1 MLKIMKYLRPYA
13 LLVTAVIVLLFTQ
26 AMSELALP
34 DYMSDIVNEGIQQG
48 GITSAVPEAVRQDRM
63 ELLTLFMDEKEKE
76 TVLNS
81 YLLVD
86 GSSPEYDRYVKV
98 YPILFEEPAYVLKN
112 KERAAVKELNPVMG
126 RAFLSVAYVER
137 LEKEAES
144 GDIKLDGMIIPAGTD
159 LFAAFRRLP
168 VEQRVRIVD
177 EANRHFTALGENMVT
192 QAAAGLVKS
201 EYEALGMDTGKI
213 QLRHIARTGVIM
225 LLVSLLAAA
234 CTVMVGFLAAKISA
248 GLAKDLRRKVFEKV
262 MGFSSMEFDKF
273 STASLITRTT
283 NDITHVQMAIVFLI
297 RTIFF
302 APIMGI
308 GGVIRALDKSMSMSW
323 TIALALLVLLGLI
336 LVIFSTAMPKFKL
349 MQKLVDRLN
358 LVTRENLTGMMVIRA
373 FNSQKLEEDRFD
385 KANRDL
391 ADTTLF
397 VNRVMSLMF
406 PAMTLIMNGFSL
418 LIVWVGAHRIANS
431 AMQVGDMMAFIQYA
445 MQIIS
450 SFLMMSMMFI
460 IVPRASISAQRIT
473 EVLDTGHSIKEP
485 EEPLHIDGDIT
496 GVVEFRDV
504 TFKFPGA
511 EEPVLKNISFRTEP
525 GKTTAI
531 IGPTGSGKTTLV
543 NLIPRFYDVT
553 EGQILINGIDIRSVP
568 QHELREKIGYV
579 PQKSSLFSGTIESNL
594 KFADENIPDS
604 DMEKWAE
611 ISQAMDFINE
621 KEERFKAPVAQGGI
635 NFSGGQKQR
644 LSIARALVK
653 NPEIF
658 IFDDSFSALDFR
670 TDAALRRA
678 LKDQVDGK
686 TVLIVTQRI
695 STIMNA
701 DQIIVLDEGRIAGM
715 GTHSELMKTCET
727 YRDIASSQLS
737 GEELA

>member
-13 LLVTAVIVLLFTQ
+13 LLVTAAIVLLFTQ

-63 ELLTLFMDEKEKE
+63 ELLTLFMDGKEKE

-81 YLLVD
+81 YFLID
-86 GSSPEYDRYVKV
+86 GSNPEYDRYVKV
-98 YPILFEEPAYVLKN
+98 YPVLSEEPVYVLRS
-112 KERAAVKELNPVMG
+112 KEKAAEKELNPVMG

-144 GDIKLDGMIIPAGTD
+144 GDIKLDGMTIPAGTD
-159 LFAAFRRLP
+159 LFAAFGRLP

-177 EANRHFTALGENMVT
+177 EANRHFTALGENMVI
-192 QAAAGLVKS
+192 QAAGLVKS

-213 QLRHIARTGVIM
+213 QIRHIARTGVIM
-225 LLVSLLAAA
+225 LLISILAAA
-234 CTVMVGFLAAKISA
+234 CTVMVGFLAAKTSA

-262 MGFSSMEFDKF
+262 TGFSSMEFDKF

-283 NDITHVQMAIVFLI
+283 NDITHVQMAIVFMI
-297 RTIFF
+297 RMIFF

-308 GGVIRALDKSMSMSW
+308 GGAIRALGKSMSMSW
-323 TIALALLVLLGLI
+323 IIALALLLLLGLI
-336 LVIFSTAMPKFKL
+336 MIIFSIAMPKFKL
-349 MQKLVDRLN
+349 MQKLVDKLN

-373 FNSQKLEEDRFD
+373 FNSQKFEEDRFD

-473 EVLDTGHSIKEP
+473 EVLDTGHSIKDP
-485 EEPLHIDGDIT
+485 DEPLHFDGDIT
-496 GVVEFRDV
+496 GIVEFRDV

-511 EEPVLKNISFRTEP
+511 EEPVLKNISFRAEP
-525 GKTTAI
+525 GKTTAF

-553 EGQILINGIDIRSVP
+553 GGQILINGIDIRSVP
-568 QHELREKIGYV
+568 QHELRERIGYV
-579 PQKSSLFSGTIESNL
+579 PQKGSLFSGTIESNL
-594 KFADENIPDS
+594 KFADENVS
-604 DMEKWAE
+604 DDDMKKYVE
-611 ISQAMDFINE
+611 IAQAMDFIDE
-621 KEERFKAPVAQGGI
+621 REEGFKAPVSQGGI
-635 NFSGGQKQR
+635 NLSGGQKQR

-653 NPEIF
+653 DPEIF

-678 LKDQVDGK
+678 LKDQVNGK

>member
-1 MLKIMKYLRPYA
+1 
-13 LLVTAVIVLLFTQ
+13 
-26 AMSELALP
+26 
-34 DYMSDIVNEGIQQG
+34 
-48 GITSAVPEAVRQDRM
+48 
-63 ELLTLFMDEKEKE
+63 
-76 TVLNS
+76 
-81 YLLVD
+81 
-86 GSSPEYDRYVKV
+86 
-98 YPILFEEPAYVLKN
+98 
-112 KERAAVKELNPVMG
+112 
-126 RAFLSVAYVER
+126 
-137 LEKEAES
+137 
-144 GDIKLDGMIIPAGTD
+144 
-159 LFAAFRRLP
+159 
-168 VEQRVRIVD
+168 
-177 EANRHFTALGENMVT
+177 
-192 QAAAGLVKS
+192 
-201 EYEALGMDTGKI
+201 
-213 QLRHIARTGVIM
+213 
-225 LLVSLLAAA
+225 
-234 CTVMVGFLAAKISA
+234 
-248 GLAKDLRRKVFEKV
+248 
-262 MGFSSMEFDKF
+262 
-273 STASLITRTT
+273 
-283 NDITHVQMAIVFLI
+283 MAIVFLI

-568 QHELREKIGYV
+568 QHELRERIGYV

-604 DMEKWAE
+604 DMEKWAD

-621 KEERFKAPVAQGGI
+621 KEDRFKAPVAQGGI

>member
-1 MLKIMKYLRPYA
+1 
-13 LLVTAVIVLLFTQ
+13 
-26 AMSELALP
+26 
-34 DYMSDIVNEGIQQG
+34 
-48 GITSAVPEAVRQDRM
+48 
-63 ELLTLFMDEKEKE
+63 
-76 TVLNS
+76 
-81 YLLVD
+81 
-86 GSSPEYDRYVKV
+86 
-98 YPILFEEPAYVLKN
+98 
-112 KERAAVKELNPVMG
+112 
-126 RAFLSVAYVER
+126 
-137 LEKEAES
+137 
-144 GDIKLDGMIIPAGTD
+144 
-159 LFAAFRRLP
+159 
-168 VEQRVRIVD
+168 
-177 EANRHFTALGENMVT
+177 
-192 QAAAGLVKS
+192 
-201 EYEALGMDTGKI
+201 
-213 QLRHIARTGVIM
+213 
-225 LLVSLLAAA
+225 
-234 CTVMVGFLAAKISA
+234 
-248 GLAKDLRRKVFEKV
+248 
-262 MGFSSMEFDKF
+262 
-273 STASLITRTT
+273 
-283 NDITHVQMAIVFLI
+283 
-297 RTIFF
+297 
-302 APIMGI
+302 
-308 GGVIRALDKSMSMSW
+308 
-323 TIALALLVLLGLI
+323 
-336 LVIFSTAMPKFKL
+336 
-349 MQKLVDRLN
+349 
-358 LVTRENLTGMMVIRA
+358 
-373 FNSQKLEEDRFD
+373 
-385 KANRDL
+385 
-391 ADTTLF
+391 
-397 VNRVMSLMF
+397 
-406 PAMTLIMNGFSL
+406 
-418 LIVWVGAHRIANS
+418 
-431 AMQVGDMMAFIQYA
+431 
-445 MQIIS
+445 
-450 SFLMMSMMFI
+450 
-460 IVPRASISAQRIT
+460 
-473 EVLDTGHSIKEP
+473 VLDTGHSIKEP

-568 QHELREKIGYV
+568 QHELRERIGYV

-678 LKDQVDGK
+678 LKDQMDGK

>member
-1 MLKIMKYLRPYA
+1 
-13 LLVTAVIVLLFTQ
+13 
-26 AMSELALP
+26 
-34 DYMSDIVNEGIQQG
+34 
-48 GITSAVPEAVRQDRM
+48 
-63 ELLTLFMDEKEKE
+63 
-76 TVLNS
+76 
-81 YLLVD
+81 
-86 GSSPEYDRYVKV
+86 
-98 YPILFEEPAYVLKN
+98 
-112 KERAAVKELNPVMG
+112 
-126 RAFLSVAYVER
+126 
-137 LEKEAES
+137 
-144 GDIKLDGMIIPAGTD
+144 
-159 LFAAFRRLP
+159 
-168 VEQRVRIVD
+168 
-177 EANRHFTALGENMVT
+177 
-192 QAAAGLVKS
+192 
-201 EYEALGMDTGKI
+201 
-213 QLRHIARTGVIM
+213 
-225 LLVSLLAAA
+225 
-234 CTVMVGFLAAKISA
+234 
-248 GLAKDLRRKVFEKV
+248 
-262 MGFSSMEFDKF
+262 
-273 STASLITRTT
+273 
-283 NDITHVQMAIVFLI
+283 
-297 RTIFF
+297 
-302 APIMGI
+302 
-308 GGVIRALDKSMSMSW
+308 
-323 TIALALLVLLGLI
+323 
-336 LVIFSTAMPKFKL
+336 MPKFKL

-568 QHELREKIGYV
+568 QHELRERIGYV